1 MDLPLGI
8 QSNSLISW
16 VLIIILL
23 LETLSLGYLIG
34 NLRLHM
40 PSSSWSRLCLS
51 SSGSI
56 KAASHKLPILPIP
69 AEK

>member
-1 MDLPLGI
+1 MTGGFSFSEYK
-8 QSNSLISW
+8 SNSLLSW

-34 NLRLHM
+34 LKTSYAL
-40 PSSSWSRLCLS
+40 WSRLCLS

-56 KAASHKLPILPIP
+56 KAASNKLPILPIP